1 MCFKPSGEPH
11 AAYQGSYLVPI
22 LAEALAI
29 PTSARLRRIS
39 EFLRFGPVTF
49 DTLVLHTGSGDIV
62 PLSTYFNRHLT
73 KLDELNDMF
82 YGHASQEDGIV
93 LSQGLGLNEQE
104 LEMRSILV
112 RVHQELVK
120 AAVNTSHRQET
131 TSQEEQQAPA
141 AQAEGLKSPP
151 EQLSLEEEKCNL
163 GEEKRKSD
171 DMVKVV
177 VDQIEQEQ
185 GKTGK
190 EEEVVEEQGGQ
201 GEQEQV
207 EGDIVELESLMRA
220 NFLVVDDEV
229 ATDEVQGDE
238 VAVGEVQANE
248 VQLVVA
254 DEVQQDSAE
263 GEGDPR

>member
-73 KLDELNDMF
+73 KLDELNEMF
-82 YGHASQEDGIV
+82 YGHASQEDGMV

-120 AAVNTSHRQET
+120 AAVNTRHQQET
-131 TSQEEQQAPA
+131 NSQEQQQAPP
-141 AQAEGLKSPP
+141 AQGEGLKSPP
-151 EQLSLEEEKCNL
+151 EELSVEEKESNL
-163 GEEKRKSD
+163 GEDKINGEGD
-171 DMVKVV
+171 VVKVV
-177 VDQIEQEQ
+177 VDQTEQEQ

-190 EEEVVEEQGGQ
+190 EEVVVEQGGQ
-201 GEQEQV
+201 EEQEQQV
-207 EGDIVELESLMRA
+207 EGDIMELESLMRA
-220 NFLVVDDEV
+220 NFLVVADEV
-229 ATDEVQGDE
+229 ATDEVQVDEVQGDE
-238 VAVGEVQANE
+238 VK
-248 VQLVVA
+248 LVVA
-254 DEVQQDSAE
+254 DEPQQDSEE
-263 GEGDPR
+263 GEVDPQ

>member
-120 AAVNTSHRQET
+120 AAVNTRQTQET
-131 TSQEEQQAPA
+131 NSQEQQQAPA
-141 AQAEGLKSPP
+141 VQVEGLKSPP
-151 EQLSLEEEKCNL
+151 VELSAEEKCNF
-163 GEEKRKSD
+163 GEEKGNGEGD
-171 DMVKVV
+171 DVVKVV
-177 VDQIEQEQ
+177 VDQIEQL
-185 GKTGK
+185 
-190 EEEVVEEQGGQ
+190 
-201 GEQEQV
+201 QV

-229 ATDEVQGDE
+229 AADEVQGDE
-238 VAVGEVQANE
+238 VAADHGEVQDDDD
-248 VQLVVA
+248 QLVVA
-254 DEVQQDSAE
+254 DEVQQDSVE
-263 GEGDPR
+263 GEVLLNKMHLSQ